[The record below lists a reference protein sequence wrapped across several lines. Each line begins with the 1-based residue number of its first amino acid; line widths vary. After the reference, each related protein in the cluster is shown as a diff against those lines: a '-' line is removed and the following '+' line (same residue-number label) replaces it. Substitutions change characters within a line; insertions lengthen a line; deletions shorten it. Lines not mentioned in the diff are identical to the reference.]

1 MPYVYCITPEIW
13 PPSFYSIFLVAF
25 ECLATL
31 VGISFV
37 ILNLIELF
45 FFRLIFFV
53 FAPTIFHMLCLTD
66 TAIRRGP
73 LIGIL
78 REGKG
83 SQPGACGALAAW
95 RLRLVKAT
103 VVAAL
108 QRALVRVL
116 GLAHH
121 RERHSA
127 EWLQENRVL
136 RVTGLRSPKMQGR
149 FISFKEDGRILRCLA
164 GS

>member
-1 MPYVYCITPEIW
+1 M
-13 PPSFYSIFLVAF
+13 
-25 ECLATL
+25 
-31 VGISFV
+31 
-37 ILNLIELF
+37 
-45 FFRLIFFV
+45 

-78 REGKG
+78 GEGKG
-83 SQPGACGALAAW
+83 SQPGACGALAAR
-95 RLRLVKAT
+95 RLRFVKAT

-108 QRALVRVL
+108 QRALVRIL

-136 RVTGLRSPKMQGR
+136 RVTGLRSPKMQGS
-149 FISFKEDGRILRCLA
+149 FISFKEEGRILGCLA
-164 GS
+164 GYELISWFYPKT

>member
-1 MPYVYCITPEIW
+1 
-13 PPSFYSIFLVAF
+13 
-25 ECLATL
+25 
-31 VGISFV
+31 
-37 ILNLIELF
+37 
-45 FFRLIFFV
+45 
-53 FAPTIFHMLCLTD
+53 MLCLTD

-78 REGKG
+78 GEGQG
-83 SQPGACGALAAW
+83 SQPGACGALAAR
-95 RLRLVKAT
+95 RLRFVKAT

-108 QRALVRVL
+108 QRALVRIL

-149 FISFKEDGRILRCLA
+149 FILFKEEGRILAYLA
-164 GS
+164 GYYFFICLHHKTQVSTSSHEGSVKARVFFFYFLK

>member
-1 MPYVYCITPEIW
+1 M
-13 PPSFYSIFLVAF
+13 
-25 ECLATL
+25 
-31 VGISFV
+31 
-37 ILNLIELF
+37 
-45 FFRLIFFV
+45 

-78 REGKG
+78 REGQG
-83 SQPGACGALAAW
+83 SQPGACGALAAG

-136 RVTGLRSPKMQGR
+136 RVT
-149 FISFKEDGRILRCLA
+149 
-164 GS
+164 